1 MSTKPPPSESALSP
15 FIFEDV
21 PTSIKAHFDNI
32 PWTKQYSSDPALKPY
47 TTAARIP
54 KKDSTADSFCAITL
68 NSKDTVTAWQSWWR
82 PAPAPANKNTE
93 HDGAKRT
100 FGESVALLTIASGL
114 NGHPDTIH
122 GGFLSVILDEL
133 IGNAAEYERPHDK
146 STMTAYLKVDYKRPV
161 STPGTLAVRT
171 WVEKVQGRKIWGR
184 GEVLDQEGLVCATG
198 EALFIV
204 VERVKGAVGK
214 SRL

>member
-1 MSTKPPPSESALSP
+1 MAPKPPPPSALSP
-15 FIFEDV
+15 FIFE
-21 PTSIKAHFDNI
+21 PISATTKAHFDGI
-32 PWTKQYSSDPALKPY
+32 PWTRHYTSDPTLQPY

-54 KKDSTADSFCAITL
+54 KVDSTADTFCAITL
-68 NSKDTVTAWQSWWR
+68 NSKDTVTVWQSWWK
-82 PAPAPANKNTE
+82 PAPASTPSSSDDKE
-93 HDGAKRT
+93 VEKK
-100 FGESVALLTIASGL
+100 FGESIALLSFSSGL

-122 GGFLSVILDEL
+122 GGFLGVILDEL

-161 STPGTLAVRT
+161 ATPGTLAVKT

-184 GEVLDQEGLVCATG
+184 GEVFDKEGKVCATG

-204 VERVKGAVGK
+204 VERVKGAGDGSK
-214 SRL
+214 L